1 MVDSSSRLTELEQRL
16 QRLEDK
22 EAVLETLTRYA
33 WTIDHG
39 PDEEWLAL
47 FTDDAAVEIRY
58 RQGGSLARPAE
69 GVLHESGVRHTGR
82 AQLIPFKA
90 GHTRSPDK
98 WHKHIITDF
107 LIEID
112 GDTAR
117 SQCYQLRV
125 DETDGL
131 LHVRGF
137 GRYVDRLVRCDD
149 GRWRFVERVVEVE
162 AIDRAPRVQS

>member
-1 MVDSSSRLTELEQRL
+1 MNSSSRLNELEQRL
-16 QRLEDK
+16 RRLEDK

-39 PDEEWLAL
+39 PDDEWLEL
-47 FTDDAAVEIRY
+47 FTDDAVVEIRY
-58 RQGGSLARPAE
+58 RQGAALARAAE
-69 GVLHESGVRHTGR
+69 GVLTESGVRHTGR

-98 WHKHIITDF
+98 WHKHVIADF
-107 LIEID
+107 VVEIE

-117 SQCYQLRV
+117 AQCYQVRV

-131 LHVRGF
+131 VHVRGF
-137 GRYVDRLVRCDD
+137 GRYHDRLVRGAD

-162 AIDRAPRVQS
+162 AIDRAPKVPS

>member
-1 MVDSSSRLTELEQRL
+1 VNSSTRLNELEQRL
-16 QRLEDK
+16 RRLEDK

-39 PDEEWLAL
+39 PDDEWLDL
-47 FTDDAAVEIRY
+47 FTDDAVVEIRY
-58 RQGGSLARPAE
+58 RQGAALARAAE
-69 GVLHESGVRHTGR
+69 GVLTESGVRHTGR

-98 WHKHIITDF
+98 WHKHVIADF
-107 LIEID
+107 VVEIE

-117 SQCYQLRV
+117 SKCYQVRV

-131 LHVRGF
+131 VHVRGF
-137 GRYVDRLVRCDD
+137 GRYLDRLVRGAD

-162 AIDRAPRVQS
+162 AIDRAPKVPS

>member
-1 MVDSSSRLTELEQRL
+1 VNSSTRLNELEQRL
-16 QRLEDK
+16 RRLEDK
-22 EAVLETLTRYA
+22 EAVLDTLTRYA

-39 PDEEWLAL
+39 PDDEWLEL
-47 FTDDAAVEIRY
+47 FTDDAVVEIRY
-58 RQGGSLARPAE
+58 RQGAALARAAE
-69 GVLHESGVRHTGR
+69 GELTESGVRHTGR

-98 WHKHIITDF
+98 WHKHVIADF
-107 LIEID
+107 VVDIE

-117 SQCYQLRV
+117 SQCYQVRV

-131 LHVRGF
+131 VHVRGF
-137 GRYVDRLVRCDD
+137 GRYLDRLVRGDD

-162 AIDRAPRVQS
+162 AIDRAPKVPS